1 MPAPLKNNQ
10 KWEIVKLARAAF
22 AKLDPADIDGQSFDE
37 WRHSEVARA
46 CGKQGLRC
54 CDQDDYAGLK
64 AHFLDMLGASGAA
77 FNWHVRAQ
85 SQGDRV
91 ARAVLERECGKAGV
105 SLGYAIAICKRQFH
119 CELNDASEKQ
129 LWSLVYTVRNRATA
143 RRRAT
148 KSKGKNQEQEQG
160 KEQVTWLN

>member
-1 MPAPLKNNQ
+1 MPAPLKKHQ

-22 AKLDPADIDGQSFDE
+22 DKIDPADIDGQTFDE

-46 CGKQGLRC
+46 CGKNGLRC
-54 CDQDDYAGLK
+54 CDQDDYAPVK
-64 AHFLDMLGASGAA
+64 AHFLDMVGASGAA

-105 SLGYAIAICKRQFH
+105 SLGYAIAICKRQFR

-129 LWSLVYTVRNRATA
+129 LWSLVYTVRNRASA

-148 KSKGKNQEQEQG
+148 SVAATRKQKKE
-160 KEQVTWLN
+160 KEQSIWLN